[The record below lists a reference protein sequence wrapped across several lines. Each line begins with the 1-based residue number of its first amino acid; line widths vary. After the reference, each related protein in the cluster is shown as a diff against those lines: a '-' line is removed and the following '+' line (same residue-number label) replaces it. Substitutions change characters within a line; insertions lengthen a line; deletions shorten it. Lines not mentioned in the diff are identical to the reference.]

1 MRPIHQF
8 SVNDGEDLLMTCSM
22 PSIECG
28 TVGGGTVLSPQG
40 SVLDVLGIRGPH
52 PTSPGHNARRLAR
65 IIVASVMA
73 GELSLMSA
81 LAAGHLIRAHMQHNR
96 STPGT
101 PIPSR
106 PQTPAPFAS
115 LNTTQ
120 HLIANAAQSNA
131 PHPTRS
137 NSEPPNSLELSV

>member
-1 MRPIHQF
+1 
-8 SVNDGEDLLMTCSM
+8 M

-28 TVGGGTVLSPQG
+28 TIGGGTVLAPQAA
-40 SVLDVLGIRGPH
+40 VLDLLGIRGAH
-52 PTSPGHNARRLAR
+52 LTSPGHNARRLAR

-96 STPGT
+96 STPST

-106 PQTPAPFAS
+106 PQTPAPFAA
-115 LNTTQ
+115 LDATRQLLVAQPNI
-120 HLIANAAQSNA
+120 HRIARTA
-131 PHPTRS
+131 
-137 NSEPPNSLELSV
+137 SEPPNSLELSV

>member
-1 MRPIHQF
+1 M
-8 SVNDGEDLLMTCSM
+8 
-22 PSIECG
+22 
-28 TVGGGTVLSPQG
+28 GGGTVLAPQG
-40 SVLDVLGIRGPH
+40 GVLDIMGIRGAH

-115 LNTTQ
+115 MDATRQ
-120 HLIANAAQSNA
+120 MVASQPNA
-131 PHPTRS
+131 PAPTALRRAD
-137 NSEPPNSLELSV
+137 SEPANSLELSV